1 MEQPKAPWRSGICQ
15 NKVST
20 PTLPE
25 GPERYGSNLILPQI
39 SQTAEKDSIREQKS
53 GAQFN
58 RSRSRD
64 SSTVPLPAS
73 SIAALLQ
80 SAMSCG
86 AAHRTIPAEGVSRAI
101 RLHLPEENHA
111 FPNAYRGNPLINVRR
126 RRPPGTPSGTGHP
139 TRYWCEKRAE
149 DQPCSPLQSA
159 RPGTIC
165 LFEATA
171 GRPPV

>member
-86 AAHRTIPAEGVSRAI
+86 AAHRTIPAEDVSRA
-101 RLHLPEENHA
+101 
-111 FPNAYRGNPLINVRR
+111 
-126 RRPPGTPSGTGHP
+126 
-139 TRYWCEKRAE
+139 KRAFSVCMCE
-149 DQPCSPLQSA
+149 IRSPFRFSPQLYQLLLWPS
-159 RPGTIC
+159 TFIC
-165 LFEATA
+165 NKAMGYT
-171 GRPPV
+171 PII

>member
-39 SQTAEKDSIREQKS
+39 SQTAEKDSIRE
-53 GAQFN
+53 

-159 RPGTIC
+159 RPGTIF
-165 LFEATA
+165 LFETTA

>member
-86 AAHRTIPAEGVSRAI
+86 AAHRNIPDEGVSRAI
-101 RLHLPEENHA
+101 RPNVVQPPIRSTAATVIVPASSKAIRHSFAGWRKRFWANTDGHSIPVLDGLAGNSCFRLMI
-111 FPNAYRGNPLINVRR
+111 FPVP
-126 RRPPGTPSGTGHP
+126 RPYIT
-139 TRYWCEKRAE
+139 C
-149 DQPCSPLQSA
+149 
-159 RPGTIC
+159 
-165 LFEATA
+165 
-171 GRPPV
+171 